1 MLLAS
6 RYRVLYRHSG
16 QRDAARVNPSAQDK
30 AMEHDIDVLSQWQGA
45 YHRRAI
51 PGEIVFTAPAAGEQK
66 AIFKET
72 A

>member
-1 MLLAS
+1 
-6 RYRVLYRHSG
+6 
-16 QRDAARVNPSAQDK
+16 
-30 AMEHDIDVLSQWQGA
+30 MEHDIDVLSQWQGA

>member
-1 MLLAS
+1 MLLAL
-6 RYRVLYRHSG
+6 RYRVLYRYSG
-16 QRDAARVNPSAQDK
+16 QHDAARVNPSAQDK
-30 AMEHDIDVLSQWQGA
+30 TMEHDIDVLSPWQGA
-45 YHRRAI
+45 DHRRAI

>member
-1 MLLAS
+1 MMPPESTVRPGQSDGA
-6 RYRVLYRHSG
+6 RYR
-16 QRDAARVNPSAQDK
+16 
-30 AMEHDIDVLSQWQGA
+30 IDVLSQWQGA

>member
-45 YHRRAI
+45 YH
-51 PGEIVFTAPAAGEQK
+51 
-66 AIFKET
+66 
-72 A
+72 